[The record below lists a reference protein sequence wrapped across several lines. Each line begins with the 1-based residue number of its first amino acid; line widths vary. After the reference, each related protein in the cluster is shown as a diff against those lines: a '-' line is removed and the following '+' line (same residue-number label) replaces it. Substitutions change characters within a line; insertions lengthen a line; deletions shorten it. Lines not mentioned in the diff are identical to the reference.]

1 MKKLLGGVGAAI
13 GVKLLTGIAVAAAAV
28 TVAAAATEVASTGSI
43 NPADWGQQVSQQ
55 VQPLLAAANTF
66 QSDVVNLPW
75 SAAMKPKVQSLLNNV
90 GQVSAILNEPQRAT
104 GFTSV
109 SQFRSQLKS
118 ALGTVKS
125 ASASV
130 SAGG

>member
-1 MKKLLGGVGAAI
+1 V
-13 GVKLLTGIAVAAAAV
+13 
-28 TVAAAATEVASTGSI
+28 TGSTLPSLASAFASD
-43 NPADWGQQVSQQ
+43 NNSFQSAASSTQQALNQLPATASAQQVSQQ
-55 VQPLLAAANTF
+55 VQSLLAAANMF
-66 QSDVVNLPW
+66 QSDVVNLQW
-75 SAAMKPKVQSLLNNV
+75 SAAMKPKVQSLLNSV

>member
-1 MKKLLGGVGAAI
+1 M
-13 GVKLLTGIAVAAAAV
+13 
-28 TVAAAATEVASTGSI
+28 TGSTLPSLASAFAFD
-43 NPADWGQQVSQQ
+43 NNSFQSAASSTQQALNQLPATASAQQVSQQ
-55 VQPLLAAANTF
+55 VQPLLAAANMF
-66 QSDVVNLPW
+66 QSDVVNLQW
-75 SAAMKPKVQSLLNNV
+75 SAAMKPKVQSLLNSV
-90 GQVSAILNEPQRAT
+90 GQVSAILNESQRAT

-125 ASASV
+125 ASAYV